1 MSKNSLLVKELR
13 NGNNNRDAFFKEKIK
28 EELEKSGIKGDEVTI
43 NDIFNKALDT
53 YTDDIKIPF
62 LFHIKAIIKNKDKNT
77 ETGDLNNLQ
86 YKVIKLYLTKEND
99 KYLSKIEIATNL
111 SIKIDEV
118 INIIKSLNNNNNLDK
133 VFPNYKEML
142 KDRNDY
148 FKKKAIVISEKQII
162 LLVEYCGGLRKEMD
176 FKALA
181 KKYDKTTF
189 EIKNELSNIFKLLKT
204 GNNLTILLDRYPNI
218 KNALIR
224 KSKVFNI
231 SLDIK
236 EDIAVK
242 HIVTSD
248 FKRKAHLNKD
258 DITMLKLLS
267 SYIKNELTTEKIK
280 EAGFD
285 SVASFVDKRNR
296 FFSKLRT
303 NERFF
308 DTVNE
313 LYPDL
318 DIEALIDMPRLTY
331 YEFKALALID
341 EYSYKKV
348 IENEEL
354 IEQEKFKNTKSFKKI
369 LNTAVDKLN
378 ESKYLL
384 DKVSLILTNLND
396 LELVDNKK
404 KKDDL
409 SLSLVEIKILEAL
422 NDNPELTNREL
433 GTIAGFKSEA
443 GFVNKKYELLT
454 RISNNKILELK
465 VKRKYPHIVLKKEK
479 KKNKLSN
486 KNIELL
492 TLLEKNL
499 SDKEMADNLGLA
511 NDKSYYSVKRIL
523 FKQLRENE
531 SLKREA
537 LRKFPELIL
546 DEYIKNLAIK
556 FTKNEIVFLQEFC
569 LVEDNN
575 LIYQS
580 EEEIVKKLNLQ
591 PKMIVF
597 VKTTS
602 TIKVVKNMVV
612 GTNLDEL
619 LWVNF
624 TDEFITRDSFN
635 IDNSI
640 STNNLEFKEQMSND
654 ILEGIKRLEESIFG
668 DFAKQC
674 SLKEKMA
681 LALRLGY
688 FDKRFFT
695 SSEVA
700 MLTKMEEIKVISLA
714 KECLKM
720 SRNNYIEEKEKQKQ
734 KILI

>member
-1 MSKNSLLVKELR
+1 MSKNSELVKELR
-13 NGNNNRDAFFKEKIK
+13 NGNSNREAFFKEKIK
-28 EELEKSGIKGDEVTI
+28 EELDKSGINSSDEVTV

-53 YTDDIKIPF
+53 YTDDVKIPF
-62 LFHIKAIIKNKDKNT
+62 LFHIKAVIKNKDKKT
-77 ETGDLNNLQ
+77 ESVYLNKLQ
-86 YKVIKLYLTKEND
+86 YEVIKLYLTKENN
-99 KYLSKIEIATNL
+99 KYLSKIEIATRL

-118 INIIKSLNNNNNLDK
+118 IDIIESLNNDNNLDK
-133 VFPNYKEML
+133 VFPNYKEIL

-162 LLVEYCGGLRKEMD
+162 LLVEYCGGLKKEMD

-189 EIKNELSNIFKLLKT
+189 EIRNELNNIFRLLKT
-204 GNNLTILLDRYPNI
+204 ESNLTILLDKYPNI

-242 HIVTSD
+242 HIISSD
-248 FKRKAHLNKD
+248 FKRKVHLNKD
-258 DITMLKLLS
+258 DITILKLLD
-267 SYIKNELTTEKIK
+267 SYIKNELTKEKIK

-303 NERFF
+303 NENFF
-308 DTVNE
+308 ETVNE
-313 LYPDL
+313 LYPNL
-318 DIEALIDMPRLTY
+318 DIETLIDMPRLTY
-331 YEFKALALID
+331 YEFRALNLID

-348 IENEEL
+348 IEDEKL
-354 IEQEKFKNTKSFKKI
+354 IEEDVFKNTKSFNKI
-369 LNTAVDKLN
+369 LNNAVNKLN
-378 ESKYLL
+378 ESGYLL
-384 DKVSLILTNLND
+384 EKVSLVLTNLND
-396 LELVDNKK
+396 LQLVDNKK

-409 SLSLVEIKILEAL
+409 NFSLVELKILETL
-422 NDNPELTNREL
+422 NDNPNLTNREL
-433 GTIAGFKSEA
+433 ATIAGFKSEA
-443 GFVNKKYELLT
+443 AFVNKKYELLT
-454 RISNNKILELK
+454 RINNNKILELK
-465 VKRKYPHIVLKKEK
+465 VKRKYPNIVLKKEK
-479 KKNKLSN
+479 RKTKLSN

-499 SDKEMADNLGLA
+499 SDKEMANALELA
-511 NDKSYYSVKRIL
+511 NEKSYYTVKKLL
-523 FKQLRENE
+523 FKQLEENE

-537 LRKFPELIL
+537 LRKFPGLIL
-546 DEYIKNLAIK
+546 DDYIKNLAIK
-556 FTKNEIVFLQEFC
+556 FTRNEIVFLQEFC

-580 EEEIVKKLNLQ
+580 EEEIVKELNLQ
-591 PKMIVF
+591 PKMIEF
-597 VKTTS
+597 VKGIS
-602 TIKVVKNMVV
+602 TIKVVKNMAI
-612 GTNLDEL
+612 GNNLDEL
-619 LWVNF
+619 LWPNF
-624 TDEFITRDSFN
+624 TDEFITRESFN
-635 IDNSI
+635 VDNSI
-640 STNNLEFKEQMSND
+640 STNNLEFKEQMSDD

-700 MLTKMEEIKVISLA
+700 TLTKMEEIKVISLT

-720 SRNNYIEEKEKQKQ
+720 SRNNYIEGKQ
-734 KILI
+734 KILL

>member
-1 MSKNSLLVKELR
+1 MSKNRELVNELKSESSNRR
-13 NGNNNRDAFFKEKIK
+13 NFFKEKIK
-28 EELEKSGIKGDEVTI
+28 EELKKNNMEINDTII
-43 NDIFNKALDT
+43 NDIFNNALDT
-53 YTDDIKIPF
+53 YTDDVKIPF
-62 LFHIKAIIKNKDKNT
+62 LFHIKAVIKNKDKKT
-77 ETGDLNNLQ
+77 ETGYLNKLQ
-86 YKVIKLYLTKEND
+86 YEVIKLYLTKENN
-99 KYLSKIEIATNL
+99 KYLSKIDIATKL

-118 INIIKSLNNNNNLDK
+118 IDIIESLNNDNNLDK
-133 VFPNYKEML
+133 IFPNYKEIL

-148 FKKKAIVISEKQII
+148 FKKKAVVISEKQII
-162 LLVEYCGGLRKEMD
+162 LLVEYCGGLKKEMD

-181 KKYDKTTF
+181 KKYDKTTID
-189 EIKNELSNIFKLLKT
+189 IKNELKNIFKLLKT
-204 GNNLTILLDRYPNI
+204 ENNLTILLDRYPNI

-258 DITMLKLLS
+258 DITMLKLLD
-267 SYIKNELTTEKIK
+267 SYNKNEITCEKIK

-303 NERFF
+303 NKNFF

-313 LYPDL
+313 LYPNL
-318 DIEALIDMPRLTY
+318 GIETLIDMPRLTY
-331 YEFKALALID
+331 YEFKALALVD

-348 IENEEL
+348 IEDEKL
-354 IEQEKFKNTKSFKKI
+354 IEEDVFKNIKSFNSI
-369 LNTAVDKLN
+369 LKNAINKLN
-378 ESKYLL
+378 ESVYLL
-384 DKVSLILTNLND
+384 EKVSLVLTNLND

-409 SLSLVEIKILEAL
+409 SLSLIELKILETL
-422 NDNPELTNREL
+422 NDNPNLTNREL
-433 GTIAGFKSEA
+433 AAIAGFKSEA
-443 GFVNKKYELLT
+443 SFVNRKYALLA
-454 RISNNKILELK
+454 RINNNKILELNI
-465 VKRKYPHIVLKKEK
+465 KRKYPHIVLLKEK
-479 KKNKLSN
+479 RKTKLSD

-492 TLLEKNL
+492 TLLEKKL
-499 SDKEMADNLGLA
+499 SDKEMADTLELA
-511 NDKSYYSVKRIL
+511 NEKSYYTVKRIL
-523 FKQLRENE
+523 FKQLEENE
-531 SLKREA
+531 SLKRDA
-537 LRKFPELIL
+537 LRKFPDLIL
-546 DEYIKNLAIK
+546 DDYIKNLAIR
-556 FTKNEIVFLQEFC
+556 FTENEIVFLQEFC
-569 LVEDNN
+569 LIEDNN

-580 EEEIVKKLNLQ
+580 EEEILKKLNLQ
-591 PKMIVF
+591 PKMIEF

-602 TIKVVKNMVV
+602 TIKVVKNMIV

-619 LWVNF
+619 LWSNF

-635 IDNSI
+635 GDNSI
-640 STNNLEFKEQMSND
+640 SVNNLEFKEQMSDD

-668 DFAKQC
+668 DFVGQC
-674 SLKEKMA
+674 TLKEKLV

-700 MLTKMEEIKVISLA
+700 MITKMEEIKVISLT

-720 SRNNYIEEKEKQKQ
+720 SRNNYIEEKQKQ

>member
-1 MSKNSLLVKELR
+1 MSKNSELVKELR
-13 NGNNNRDAFFKEKIK
+13 NGNSNREAFFKEKIK
-28 EELEKSGIKGDEVTI
+28 EELDKSGINSSDEVTV

-53 YTDDIKIPF
+53 YTDDVKIPF
-62 LFHIKAIIKNKDKNT
+62 LFHIKAVIKNKDKKT
-77 ETGDLNNLQ
+77 ESVYLNKFQ
-86 YKVIKLYLTKEND
+86 YEVIKLYLTKENN
-99 KYLSKIEIATNL
+99 KYLSKIEIATRL

-118 INIIKSLNNNNNLDK
+118 IDIIESLNNDNNLDK
-133 VFPNYKEML
+133 VFPNYKEIL

-162 LLVEYCGGLRKEMD
+162 LLVEYCGGLKKEMD

-189 EIKNELSNIFKLLKT
+189 EIRNELNNIFRLLKT
-204 GNNLTILLDRYPNI
+204 ESNLTILLDKYPNI

-242 HIVTSD
+242 HIISSD
-248 FKRKAHLNKD
+248 FKRKVHLNKD
-258 DITMLKLLS
+258 DITILKLLD
-267 SYIKNELTTEKIK
+267 SYIKNELTKEKIK

-303 NERFF
+303 NENFF
-308 DTVNE
+308 ETVNE
-313 LYPDL
+313 LYPNL
-318 DIEALIDMPRLTY
+318 DIETLIDMPRLTY
-331 YEFKALALID
+331 YEFRALNLID

-348 IENEEL
+348 IEDEKL
-354 IEQEKFKNTKSFKKI
+354 IEEDVFKNTKSFNKI
-369 LNTAVDKLN
+369 LNNAVNKLN
-378 ESKYLL
+378 ESGYLL
-384 DKVSLILTNLND
+384 EKVSLVLTNLND
-396 LELVDNKK
+396 LQLVDNKK

-409 SLSLVEIKILEAL
+409 NFSLVELKILETL
-422 NDNPELTNREL
+422 NDNPNLTNREL
-433 GTIAGFKSEA
+433 ATIAGFKSEA
-443 GFVNKKYELLT
+443 AFVNKKYELLT
-454 RISNNKILELK
+454 RINNNKILELK
-465 VKRKYPHIVLKKEK
+465 VKRKYPNIVLKKEK
-479 KKNKLSN
+479 RKTKLSN

-499 SDKEMADNLGLA
+499 SDKEMANALELA
-511 NDKSYYSVKRIL
+511 NEKSYYTVKKLL
-523 FKQLRENE
+523 FKQLEENE

-537 LRKFPELIL
+537 LRKFPGLIL
-546 DEYIKNLAIK
+546 DDYIKNLAIK
-556 FTKNEIVFLQEFC
+556 FTRNEIVFLQEFC

-580 EEEIVKKLNLQ
+580 EEEIVKELNLQ
-591 PKMIVF
+591 PKMIEF
-597 VKTTS
+597 VKGIS
-602 TIKVVKNMVV
+602 TIKVVKNMAI
-612 GTNLDEL
+612 GNNLDEL
-619 LWVNF
+619 LWPNF
-624 TDEFITRDSFN
+624 TDEFITRESFN
-635 IDNSI
+635 VDNSI
-640 STNNLEFKEQMSND
+640 STNNLEFKEQMSDD

-700 MLTKMEEIKVISLA
+700 MLTKMEEIKVISLT

-720 SRNNYIEEKEKQKQ
+720 SRNNYIEGKQ
-734 KILI
+734 KILL

>member
-1 MSKNSLLVKELR
+1 MSKNSELVKELR
-13 NGNNNRDAFFKEKIK
+13 NGNSNREAFFKEKIK
-28 EELEKSGIKGDEVTI
+28 EELDKSGINSSDEVTV

-53 YTDDIKIPF
+53 YTDDVKIPF
-62 LFHIKAIIKNKDKNT
+62 LFHIKAVIKNKDKKT
-77 ETGDLNNLQ
+77 ESVYLNKLQ
-86 YKVIKLYLTKEND
+86 YEVIKLYLTKENN
-99 KYLSKIEIATNL
+99 KYLSKIEIATRL

-118 INIIKSLNNNNNLDK
+118 IDIIESLNNDNNLDK
-133 VFPNYKEML
+133 VFPNYKEIL

-162 LLVEYCGGLRKEMD
+162 LLVEYCGGLKKEMD

-189 EIKNELSNIFKLLKT
+189 EIRNELNNIFRLLKT
-204 GNNLTILLDRYPNI
+204 ESNLTILLDKYPNI

-242 HIVTSD
+242 HIISSD
-248 FKRKAHLNKD
+248 FKRKVHLNKD
-258 DITMLKLLS
+258 DITILKLLD
-267 SYIKNELTTEKIK
+267 SYIKNELTKEKIK

-303 NERFF
+303 NENFF
-308 DTVNE
+308 ETVNE
-313 LYPDL
+313 LYPNL
-318 DIEALIDMPRLTY
+318 DIETLIDMPRLTY
-331 YEFKALALID
+331 YEFRALNLID

-348 IENEEL
+348 IEDEKL
-354 IEQEKFKNTKSFKKI
+354 IEEDVFKNTKSFNKI
-369 LNTAVDKLN
+369 LNNAVNKLN
-378 ESKYLL
+378 ESGYLL
-384 DKVSLILTNLND
+384 EKVSLVLTNLND
-396 LELVDNKK
+396 LQLVDNKK

-409 SLSLVEIKILEAL
+409 NFSLVELKILETL
-422 NDNPELTNREL
+422 NDNPNLTNREL
-433 GTIAGFKSEA
+433 ATIAGFKSEA
-443 GFVNKKYELLT
+443 AFVNKKYELLT
-454 RISNNKILELK
+454 RINNNKILELK
-465 VKRKYPHIVLKKEK
+465 VKRKYPNIVLKKEK
-479 KKNKLSN
+479 RKTKLSN

-499 SDKEMADNLGLA
+499 SDKEMANALELA
-511 NDKSYYSVKRIL
+511 NEKSYYTVKKLL
-523 FKQLRENE
+523 FKQLEENE

-537 LRKFPELIL
+537 LRKFPGLIL
-546 DEYIKNLAIK
+546 DDYIKNLAIK
-556 FTKNEIVFLQEFC
+556 FTRNEIVFLQEFC

-580 EEEIVKKLNLQ
+580 EEEIVKELNLQ
-591 PKMIVF
+591 PKMIEF
-597 VKTTS
+597 VKGIS
-602 TIKVVKNMVV
+602 TIKVVKNMAI
-612 GTNLDEL
+612 GNNLDEL
-619 LWVNF
+619 LWPNF
-624 TDEFITRDSFN
+624 TDEFITRESFN
-635 IDNSI
+635 VDNSI
-640 STNNLEFKEQMSND
+640 STNNLEFKEQMSDD

-700 MLTKMEEIKVISLA
+700 MLTKMEEIKVISLT

-720 SRNNYIEEKEKQKQ
+720 SRNNYIEGKQ
-734 KILI
+734 KILL

>member
-1 MSKNSLLVKELR
+1 MSKNSELVKELR
-13 NGNNNRDAFFKEKIK
+13 KGNSNREAFFKEKIK
-28 EELEKSGIKGDEVTI
+28 EELDKSGINSSDEVTV

-53 YTDDIKIPF
+53 YTDDVKIPF
-62 LFHIKAIIKNKDKNT
+62 LFHIKAVIKNKDKKT
-77 ETGDLNNLQ
+77 ESVYLNKLQ
-86 YKVIKLYLTKEND
+86 YEVIKLYLTKENN
-99 KYLSKIEIATNL
+99 KYLSKIEIATRL

-118 INIIKSLNNNNNLDK
+118 IDIIESLNNDNNLDK
-133 VFPNYKEML
+133 VFPNYKEIL

-162 LLVEYCGGLRKEMD
+162 LLVEYCGGLKKEMD

-189 EIKNELSNIFKLLKT
+189 EIRNELNNIFRLLKT
-204 GNNLTILLDRYPNI
+204 ESNLTILLDKYPNI

-242 HIVTSD
+242 HIISSD
-248 FKRKAHLNKD
+248 FKRKVHLNKD
-258 DITMLKLLS
+258 DITILKLLD
-267 SYIKNELTTEKIK
+267 SYIKNELTKEKIK

-303 NERFF
+303 NENFF
-308 DTVNE
+308 ETVNE
-313 LYPDL
+313 LYPNL
-318 DIEALIDMPRLTY
+318 DIETLIDMPRLTY
-331 YEFKALALID
+331 YEFRALNLID

-348 IENEEL
+348 IEDEKL
-354 IEQEKFKNTKSFKKI
+354 IEEDVFKNTKSFNKI
-369 LNTAVDKLN
+369 LNNAVNKLN
-378 ESKYLL
+378 ESGYLL
-384 DKVSLILTNLND
+384 EKVSLVLTNLND
-396 LELVDNKK
+396 LQLVDNKK

-409 SLSLVEIKILEAL
+409 NFSLVELKILETL
-422 NDNPELTNREL
+422 NDNPNLTNREL
-433 GTIAGFKSEA
+433 ATIAGFKSEA
-443 GFVNKKYELLT
+443 AFVNKKYELLT
-454 RISNNKILELK
+454 RINNNKILELK
-465 VKRKYPHIVLKKEK
+465 VKRKYPNIVLKKEK
-479 KKNKLSN
+479 RKTKLSN

-499 SDKEMADNLGLA
+499 SDKEMANALELA
-511 NDKSYYSVKRIL
+511 NEKSYYTVKKLL
-523 FKQLRENE
+523 FKQLEENE

-537 LRKFPELIL
+537 LRKFPGLIL
-546 DEYIKNLAIK
+546 DDYIKNLAIK
-556 FTKNEIVFLQEFC
+556 FTRNEIVFLQEFC

-580 EEEIVKKLNLQ
+580 EEEIVKELNLQ
-591 PKMIVF
+591 PKMIEF
-597 VKTTS
+597 VKGIS
-602 TIKVVKNMVV
+602 TIKVVKNMAI
-612 GTNLDEL
+612 GNNLDEL
-619 LWVNF
+619 LWPNF
-624 TDEFITRDSFN
+624 TDEFITRESFN
-635 IDNSI
+635 VDNSI
-640 STNNLEFKEQMSND
+640 STNNLEFKEQMSDD

-700 MLTKMEEIKVISLA
+700 MLTKMEEIKVISLT

-720 SRNNYIEEKEKQKQ
+720 SRNNYIEGKQ
-734 KILI
+734 KILL